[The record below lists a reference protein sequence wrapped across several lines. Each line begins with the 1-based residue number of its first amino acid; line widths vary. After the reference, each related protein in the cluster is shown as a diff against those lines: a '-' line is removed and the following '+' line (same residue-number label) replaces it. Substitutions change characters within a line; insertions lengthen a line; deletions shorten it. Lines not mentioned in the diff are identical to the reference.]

1 LVSSAEFMR
10 SEISFAVLRQTGR
23 PAVVSQLL
31 PALDRTWRARIRL
44 ALSPVSEGILP
55 KDERVLVLRY
65 IQPGLVGLIDG
76 TLSTLAPIF
85 AAALL
90 SGSHAALFV
99 GLATAVG
106 AGISMGFSE
115 ALSDDGTQTG
125 RGTGLVRGIVT
136 GVMTTLGGVFHSLPF
151 LIGHVHTALVFAGV
165 VVAVELIAI
174 SLIRKRFLDV
184 SLRTSLVQVALGG
197 ALIVAVGVV
206 LGSA

>member
-1 LVSSAEFMR
+1 VS
-10 SEISFAVLRQTGR
+10 
-23 PAVVSQLL
+23 
-31 PALDRTWRARIRL
+31 
-44 ALSPVSEGILP
+44 ALSELRDA
-55 KDERVLVLRY
+55 DERTLLLRY

-115 ALSDDGTQTG
+115 ALSDDGTETS
-125 RGTGLVRGIVT
+125 RGSALVRGLVT
-136 GVMTTLGGVFHSLPF
+136 GTMTAFGGVFHSLPF
-151 LIGHVHTALVFAGV
+151 IIHDVHGALVVAGI
-165 VVAVELIAI
+165 VVAIELTVI
-174 SLIRKRFLDV
+174 SLIRRRYLDV
-184 SLRTSLVQVALGG
+184 SLRVSLVQVALGG
-197 ALIVAVGVV
+197 ALIVAAGVL

>member
-1 LVSSAEFMR
+1 MKHVR
-10 SEISFAVLRQTGR
+10 SLDEHTIVLRF
-23 PAVVSQLL
+23 
-31 PALDRTWRARIRL
+31 
-44 ALSPVSEGILP
+44 
-55 KDERVLVLRY
+55 

-125 RGTGLVRGIVT
+125 RGSALARGIVT
-136 GVMTTLGGVFHSLPF
+136 GVMTAFGGVFHSLPF
-151 LIGHVHTALVFAGV
+151 LIKDVNTALVVAGI
-165 VVAVELIAI
+165 VVAIELITI
-174 SLIRKRFLDV
+174 SLIRKRFLAV
-184 SLRTSLVQVALGG
+184 SLRTSLLQVALGG
-197 ALIVAVGVV
+197 ALIVAAGVG

>member
-1 LVSSAEFMR
+1 MAE
-10 SEISFAVLRQTGR
+10 
-23 PAVVSQLL
+23 VVQRFKS
-31 PALDRTWRARIRL
+31 LDEHA
-44 ALSPVSEGILP
+44 
-55 KDERVLVLRY
+55 LVLRY

-115 ALSDDGTQTG
+115 ALSDTGTQTG
-125 RGTGLVRGIVT
+125 RGSAIVRGVVT
-136 GVMTTLGGVFHSLPF
+136 GVMTAFGGVFHSLPF
-151 LIGHVHTALVFAGV
+151 LISDVNTALVVAGI
-165 VVAVELIAI
+165 VVACELVLI

-184 SLRTSLVQVALGG
+184 PLRLSLLQVALGG
-197 ALIVAVGVV
+197 VLIVAAGVL